1 MKILALLLLLFS
13 GCSLIGSKPEP
24 VKPVEVV
31 MAEIKQPTYHPP
43 LPAPGTFRKFEWK
56 VWTSE
61 LMKEYIEALERNE
74 APPLG
79 AQYSLSPMGYENLS
93 YSIAD
98 VKRYIVQLQSV
109 VKYYRSLDQKDE
121 NTEKETVEK

>member
-1 MKILALLLLLFS
+1 MKILLLSLLLFS

-24 VKPVEVV
+24 VQPVEVV
-31 MAEIKQPTYHPP
+31 MAEVKQPTYHPP
-43 LPAPGTFRKFEWK
+43 LPSPVTFRKFEWK
-56 VWTSE
+56 VWTSD
-61 LMKEYIEALERNE
+61 LMKEYIDALEKNE

-109 VKYYRSLDQKDE
+109 VKYYRSLDKKDE
-121 NTEKETVEK
+121 EKPEE